1 MSLRGRIISSFIGII
16 LLFVIALVSVSIFYT
31 SAISNYKKI
40 SDELI
45 LENTLT
51 TKVNELLES
60 YTTMVVALS
69 SEDRALTYSVKRDE
83 LLELLSDLD
92 SIVTNDNVKVA
103 YRGLKNIITGIID
116 DLENGHKASR
126 QGMVVEA
133 ANYYNMAIVKKA
145 YVEPNVTTLFL
156 QQIKNLDELQSE
168 INYKYKNQLL
178 LVSLWILA
186 TVLVTILYALLFS
199 QKITKPINILSNV
212 AEKVSA
218 GNYKYKIQSDLFKEN
233 SEVGRLAKSFDLM
246 LEKLNLKI
254 SQVEENNRVILET
267 QKNLKEQNE
276 ELEKFNNIVVGR
288 ELKMIE
294 LKKHI
299 QDLELEIS
307 NNKQ

>member
-1 MSLRGRIISSFIGII
+1 
-16 LLFVIALVSVSIFYT
+16 
-31 SAISNYKKI
+31 
-40 SDELI
+40 
-45 LENTLT
+45 
-51 TKVNELLES
+51 
-60 YTTMVVALS
+60 
-69 SEDRALTYSVKRDE
+69 
-83 LLELLSDLD
+83 LLSDLD
-92 SIVTNDNVKVA
+92 SIVTNDNDKVA